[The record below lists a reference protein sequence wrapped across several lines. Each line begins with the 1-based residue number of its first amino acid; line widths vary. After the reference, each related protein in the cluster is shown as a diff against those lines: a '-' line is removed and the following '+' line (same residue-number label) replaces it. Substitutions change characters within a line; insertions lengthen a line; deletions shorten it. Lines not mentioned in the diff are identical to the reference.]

1 MKRRHAF
8 CHRHWHSQC
17 LQLSHKLSRFLSS
30 IFRVK
35 HSSNQDW
42 IHITWVTTH
51 INVNTLG
58 LCHIGVVI
66 TMTSWWVQWRL
77 KSPACRRVTQ
87 PFVQAKVKENISTLG
102 LCHIGVVITMTSWW
116 VQWRL
121 KSPACRWFT
130 QPFVQAKV
138 KETSKLR
145 VTGLCEGNSPAT
157 GEFPTQRAS
166 HAENVSIRWRH
177 HVTNKIHVSKYNSY
191 HHLFP
196 AYSIAMS

>member
-1 MKRRHAF
+1 MKRGHAF
-8 CHRHWHSQC
+8 CHRHWYSQC

-30 IFRVK
+30 IVRVK

-51 INVNTLG
+51 YQCKHPWFMSYRCCHHNDVIMSPMASQITGGVDG
-58 LCHIGVVI
+58 LLN
-66 TMTSWWVQWRL
+66 RL
-77 KSPACRRVTQ
+77 FRRRS
-87 PFVQAKVKENISTLG
+87 KK
-102 LCHIGVVITMTSWW
+102 
-116 VQWRL
+116 
-121 KSPACRWFT
+121 
-130 QPFVQAKV
+130 
-138 KETSKLR
+138 TSKLR